1 MSRKYE
7 NIETMPEVDFDYKKF
22 GTTLKALIK
31 ARGFTQLRFA
41 EYVGIEYST
50 LIAILAGKRRV
61 YLHTYMKLITA
72 LNITDVVLIS
82 QTLPKE
88 NIREHIETFL
98 KLIPVFSSLS
108 PESADLFRKAQGFA
122 SNDDE

>member
-1 MSRKYE
+1 M
-7 NIETMPEVDFDYKKF
+7 
-22 GTTLKALIK
+22 
-31 ARGFTQLRFA
+31 
-41 EYVGIEYST
+41 
-50 LIAILAGKRRV
+50 
-61 YLHTYMKLITA
+61 HTYMKLITA

-108 PESADLFRKAQGFA
+108 SESADLFRKAQGFA

>member
-1 MSRKYE
+1 
-7 NIETMPEVDFDYKKF
+7 MPEVNFDYKKF
-22 GTTLKALIK
+22 GTTLKTLIK
-31 ARGFTQLRFA
+31 ARGFTQLRFS

-72 LNITDVVLIS
+72 LNITDIALIS

-108 PESADLFRKAQGFA
+108 PESADLIRKAQSSENNA
-122 SNDDE
+122 DE